1 MRNVAFYERYQSTG
15 KVFADAAA
23 AIYGGVDRETDAAVF
38 IKVMEGE
45 PDPAR
50 RLAFTREAQLLS
62 SLQHPSFPKLLAD
75 HSSAVRPFVVLEGI
89 RGQPF
94 DAWVADRRPRASV
107 ALHLLSQLASALHAL
122 HSSGHANGELTPG
135 MLWVRGQG
143 TLTEVTLL
151 STGRATPVG
160 PDAATLRPIPR
171 PAPPPS
177 GFVAPELFA
186 LHEPGET
193 IQATERSD
201 LYGAGAIVYRYL
213 TGHPPV
219 AIAPSDPAEVA
230 IERIRTAQ
238 PDLAKVER
246 GLRPIFERL
255 LAKRPA
261 ARYPSAVAVLEA
273 IAALPS
279 SGRATAISPGDRV
292 GDQYVVH
299 SVLGEGGFGVTVLA
313 RDETLQRDVAIKFL
327 HRGDAE
333 DLLGEARAMARVT
346 HPNVA
351 AIYGYGMHEG
361 IAYLVMQYLQ
371 GEPLSRVLETATE
384 PLGVT
389 DVVTILDGTAMGV
402 EAIHEAGL
410 VHGDLKPANIVVGP
424 AFRIGVTDFGLVK
437 AVDHFVKQAK
447 RIDGTPAYL
456 APEHI
461 RSRVRP
467 QLAHRMD
474 VYALGILAYELIT
487 GSPPFDGPD
496 RSLVMQRH
504 LHAPVT
510 PPSELAGRLE
520 RLDSVVLR
528 ALHKDPKRRTPDVAT
543 FRQELREALADD
555 EEATE
560 GLRILLVDP
569 DRDERTAIV
578 QVIEKL
584 VPAAHVT
591 QAAIGSA
598 ALRRAAKRRP
608 DLVLVEL
615 AMPDM
620 NGVELLAQLR
630 AVVEDAP
637 PAVIL
642 TANGSAA
649 DWPLLRALG
658 ARAFMP
664 KPVDEEIFALVLEK
678 LLDRG

>member
-1 MRNVAFYERYQSTG
+1 MRNVAFYERYQSTA
-15 KVFADAAA
+15 KVFADASAA
-23 AIYGGVDRETDAAVF
+23 LYGGVDHETDTPVF

-50 RLAFTREAQLLS
+50 RLAFTREAQLLA
-62 SLQHPSFPKLLAD
+62 SLNHPAFPKLVDD

-107 ALHLLSQLASALHAL
+107 ALHLLSQLMAALHAL

-135 MLWVRGQG
+135 TLWVRGHG
-143 TLTEVTLL
+143 TQTELTLL

-160 PDAATLRPIPR
+160 PEGAALPPIPR

-186 LHEPGET
+186 PREPGET
-193 IQATERSD
+193 IQATELSD

-219 AIAPSDPAEVA
+219 AIAPNDPAEVA
-230 IERIRTAQ
+230 IERIRTER
-238 PDLAKVER
+238 PDLAKIER
-246 GLRPIFERL
+246 GLRPLFERL

-261 ARYPSAVAVLEA
+261 ARFPSALAVLEA
-273 IAALPS
+273 IDALPAG
-279 SGRATAISPGDRV
+279 GRTSISPGDRV
-292 GDQYVVH
+292 GDQYVVQ

-351 AIYGYGMHEG
+351 AIYGYGIHEKT
-361 IAYLVMQYLQ
+361 AYLVMQYLQ
-371 GEPLSRVLETATE
+371 GDPLSRVLDTLTE

-437 AVDHFVKQAK
+437 AVDHFENQGK

-461 RSRVRP
+461 RARVRP
-467 QLAHRMD
+467 QLAHRID

-487 GSPPFDGPD
+487 GAPPFDGPD
-496 RSLVMQRH
+496 RALVMQRH

-528 ALHKDPKRRTPDVAT
+528 ALHKDPRRRTPDVAT
-543 FRQELREALADD
+543 FRKELREALADD
-555 EEATE
+555 DEATE

-569 DRDERTAIV
+569 DRDERMAIV

-584 VPAAHVT
+584 VPGAHVT

-664 KPVDEEIFALVLEK
+664 KPVDDEIFALVLEK